1 MTEPLP
7 GHAVAV
13 ARDDAHRFSKPIRES
28 ITLIAGIG
36 ARVHRPRSPLTSLAV
51 V

>member
-7 GHAVAV
+7 GHVVAV
-13 ARDDAHRFSKPIRES
+13 ARDDAHRFRKPSRES
-28 ITLIAGIG
+28 ITLIAAIG
-36 ARVHRPRSPLTSLAV
+36 AQADRPRSPLTSLAV